1 MKKFTTSF
9 SPYLYVQSR
18 CHLLVILVCLTLA
31 GLGHMPESSGGW
43 VLEAIESGQVRLSIA
58 GYQCQVQREKRRR
71 RNRRRPE
78 QLSARKIC
86 QLAVGRTWRG
96 PWWRSMLLAGWWCSS
111 HGELWWTVGIPWLV
125 WGWRMTGVMWPRWRQ
140 QPEWWLGH
148 WLGRQVEWLLLI
160 AGLSNLLLIGVPRM
174 AQGAVHWARSYLS
187 GASWLNEGGFMLIGG
202 LGCVLCGRSDSY
214 VTLGTRKD
222 EQGRVT
228 DYTATLCGHFDL
240 AVAADDFFRRRLLI
254 LFLRLLEEPHHHRG
268 SRRTR
273 EGRTP
278 AVRQQPLAAAFGV
291 NQPEISRWEGY
302 WQRGDWR
309 RLLSIRFGEV
319 LTLERQNR
327 IVAVFAQFPWWG
339 MGKVYDYLR
348 NQGVLVTQRQVRQAA
363 QESGWSQLRQE
374 LVKRYHLNK
383 EGIRPRDEWLVG
395 QLLAQIQLL
404 LAKVEAAQGLTV
416 HQRVDMADIL
426 ALADEVGLKPTLP
439 LKALPWALRLEQILF
454 GHWERV
460 TDEQL
465 RCIYCGSANVG
476 RKSRQPRWK
485 RYFDESGA
493 VQKVAVYRYY
503 CHNAD
508 CDKGTFTNLPS
519 GLVPYSPYRLQT
531 HLLALQMVIWA
542 RTNYRRTATALG
554 LTSATI
560 YRWTAACGTELLPMA
575 ALFGLVR
582 SSGVIGID
590 EKFVLV
596 PKNDKPEAKACGE
609 PRRTMRRWMYVSI
622 AVDCYTYD
630 LLHIA
635 IYRHRNKASSH
646 AFLLALRA
654 KGYRPR
660 VIVTDLW
667 PEYHSLLAEIFPGT
681 VHHYCIFHALQA
693 VQRHIKKV
701 YGPDYRKT
709 HPQAVT
715 LKQTIYHVFEARTR
729 RTACNRYLALLD
741 QREAYVTQTPE
752 AKAIFLFLER
762 HWPNLVNG
770 IESKT
775 VPRTNNSAELVIRRF
790 DQHYQNF
797 CGFDSLDSAQL
808 FVAVFEKFYR
818 FTPFSQDA
826 QPHLRGKCPL
836 QLAGYDIGQVP
847 MATICAGWSPDWPL
861 LSELDLVPNL

>member
-1 MKKFTTSF
+1 MKKFTTPY
-9 SPYLYVQSR
+9 SPYAYFQSR
-18 CHLLVILVCLTLA
+18 CHLLVILLCLVVA
-31 GLGHMPESSGGW
+31 FSGQMPESSGGW
-43 VLEAIESGQVRLSIA
+43 FLEPAAGGYLISRITATSGSIQGRRKRLGRSRWGQSQLPARVLIQPYIAQTWRGMCWRSLLLAGFWWGSGQVTL
-58 GYQCQVQREKRRR
+58 
-71 RNRRRPE
+71 
-78 QLSARKIC
+78 
-86 QLAVGRTWRG
+86 
-96 PWWRSMLLAGWWCSS
+96 GWT
-111 HGELWWTVGIPWLV
+111 LVFPWLV
-125 WGWRMTGVMWPRWRQ
+125 WGWQLVGLWSSWRR
-140 QPEWWLGH
+140 QPEWRAGC
-148 WLGRQVEWLLLI
+148 WLGRQVERLLLL
-160 AGLSNLLLIGVPRM
+160 AGLCSLLEAGVPPI
-174 AQGAVHWARSYLS
+174 AQRLTQ
-187 GASWLNEGGFMLIGG
+187 LIRQEGQGFLLMGG

-214 VTLGTRKD
+214 VALGTRKN
-222 EQGRVT
+222 EQGQVT
-228 DYTATLCGHFDL
+228 NYTATLCGHFDL

-254 LFLRLLEEPHHHRG
+254 LFLRLLEEPGHHRG

-273 EGRTP
+273 EGRIP
-278 AVRQQPLAAAFGV
+278 AVRQQPLAAVYGV

-319 LTLERQNR
+319 LTLELQNR
-327 IVAVFAQFPWWG
+327 IVTVFAHFPWWG
-339 MGKVYDYLR
+339 MAQVYDYLQA
-348 NQGVLVTQRQVRQAA
+348 QGLPVTRRHVRQAA

-416 HQRVDMADIL
+416 QQRVDMADIL
-426 ALADEVGLKPTLP
+426 ALADDVGLKPTLP

-454 GHWERV
+454 GHWEQV
-460 TDEQL
+460 TDEQV
-465 RCIYCGSANVG
+465 RCIYCASANVG
-476 RKSRQPRWK
+476 RKSRRPRWK

-493 VQKVAVYRYY
+493 VQKVAVFRYY

-519 GLVPYSPYRLQT
+519 GLVPYSPHRLQT
-531 HLLALQMVIWA
+531 HLLAVQMVIWA

-560 YRWTAACGTELLPMA
+560 YRWTAAWGTELLPVA

-590 EKFVLV
+590 EKYVLV
-596 PKNDKPEAKACGE
+596 PKNDKPEAK
-609 PRRTMRRWMYVSI
+609 MRRWMYVSV

-635 IYRHRNKASSH
+635 IYRHRNKASSQ

-667 PEYHSLLAEIFPGT
+667 PEYDPLLAEVFPGT

-709 HPQAVT
+709 HPQAVA
-715 LKQTIYHVFEARTR
+715 LKQAIYHIFEARTR
-729 RTACNRYLALLD
+729 RTARKRFLALLD
-741 QREAYVTQTPE
+741 QRDAYVTQTPE
-752 AKAIFLFLER
+752 AEAIFLFLER
-762 HWPNLVNG
+762 HWLNLVNG

-775 VPRTNNSAELVIRRF
+775 VPRTNNTAELVIRRF

-826 QPHLRGKCPL
+826 QPYLRGKCPL
-836 QLAGYDIGQVP
+836 QLAGYDISRMPLAAIG
-847 MATICAGWSPDWPL
+847 AGWSPDWS
-861 LSELDLVPNL
+861 LSSEYALVPNL